1 MPYRWWNRAAW
12 PIRKLAER
20 SVTGTALLTL
30 GRLPKALDLARALN
44 RAGWR
49 VLVAEPGK
57 RHLSGYSRSVDASFR
72 VAAPVHQP
80 ERYLEDLVALIRREA
95 VDLVVPV
102 SEECLHTCQLYG
114 RVPDH
119 VRIASLPPEE
129 LLPLHSKWDFV
140 QSCQR
145 FGLAVP
151 DTARLNSPQ
160 AEALIQRSSVII
172 KREYSCAGVGLER
185 RARGEALPEREQP
198 GEWLV
203 QAQVVG
209 AELCTFSVAH
219 EGRVLGTVVYR
230 GTVVSGTVAVC
241 FERLD
246 PDPRVLEFVQRFV
259 AGSGASGF
267 IAFDL
272 IQNAEGVV
280 HGIECN
286 PRATS
291 GVHFIEAEDLA
302 RALTDPINC
311 RELRLRRHRLL
322 QQFYPCLTETQLAFG
337 AWPRFRRYLKQ
348 LIRAKDV
355 CFQWRDP
362 LPFWLLPYAAWP
374 ILSMTLFQGKSFG
387 EAATWDIEWEP
398 PSA

>member
-1 MPYRWWNRAAW
+1 MA
-12 PIRKLAER
+12 
-20 SVTGTALLTL
+20 GTALLTL
-30 GRLPKALDLARALN
+30 GRLPKALDLARALAG
-44 RAGWR
+44 AGWR

-57 RHLSGYSRSVDASFR
+57 RHLSGYSRSVHASFQ
-72 VAAPVHQP
+72 VAAPVHEP
-80 ERYLEDLVALIRREA
+80 ERYLDDLVSLIQREG

-119 VRIASLPPEE
+119 VRIASLPPAE
-129 LLPLHSKWDFV
+129 LIPLHSKWDFV

-151 DTARLNSPQ
+151 ETARLGSGE
-160 AEALIQRSSVII
+160 AETLVQRLPVIV

-185 RARGEALPEREQP
+185 VAKGEALPEREEP
-198 GEWLV
+198 AEWLV
-203 QAQVVG
+203 QEQIDG
-209 AELCTFSVAH
+209 TELCTFSVAH
-219 EGRVLGTVVYR
+219 EGRVLGTVLYR

-241 FERLD
+241 FERLVAD
-246 PDPRVLEFVQRFV
+246 ARVTEFVERFV

-267 IAFDL
+267 VAFDL
-272 IQNAEGVV
+272 IQNSEGVV

-302 RALTDPINC
+302 LALTDPASC
-311 RELRLRRHRLL
+311 HELRLRPHRLM

-337 AWPRFRRYLKQ
+337 KWPRFRRYLGQ
-348 LIRAKDV
+348 LIRAKEV

-398 PSA
+398 PAS